1 MTSQAFFSYTELV
14 DLLVK
19 QVIFLQHQQGIHLQ
33 HIYNRK
39 RHHTIQSDP
48 GTTCTTAP
56 SFYVRSRDEF
66 ELKINRRKRICS
78 SILEV
83 DSGLLAQD
91 YPIWFFHL
99 SITERTKASILFI
112 ENRSHI
118 DGSFIISMG
127 KTQVAI
133 EHKDGEKFAT
143 FSETLAPGDEG
154 NSSDG
159 FTLPEAQFKKLL
171 DAAPAIFYAYLTL
184 QAHLKADEAAG
195 QPEHKVVT
203 DQEEPAQEHE
213 AADL

>member
-1 MTSQAFFSYTELV
+1 
-14 DLLVK
+14 
-19 QVIFLQHQQGIHLQ
+19 
-33 HIYNRK
+33 
-39 RHHTIQSDP
+39 
-48 GTTCTTAP
+48 
-56 SFYVRSRDEF
+56 
-66 ELKINRRKRICS
+66 
-78 SILEV
+78 
-83 DSGLLAQD
+83 
-91 YPIWFFHL
+91 
-99 SITERTKASILFI
+99 
-112 ENRSHI
+112 
-118 DGSFIISMG
+118 MG